1 MKTYGGVEL
10 RLHSPIRLH
19 LWGNDHRYTL
29 ETKLGRS
36 SVNPVIKV
44 EKMLRPA
51 RHRTPILRSSVTVH
65 WITVKRRWCGIR
77 QERRT
82 NDTMKWRKPVGG
94 LAPPLN
100 SAAPKLPGWNC
111 INTQW
116 CHYGNY
122 QQSSL
127 ARRDVY
133 PSLYLLHPSDRLV
146 HHTLNT
152 GAHSNHEVTWRQFRQ
167 ETPHRTG

>member
-82 NDTMKWRKPVGG
+82 NDTMK
-94 LAPPLN
+94 
-100 SAAPKLPGWNC
+100 
-111 INTQW
+111 
-116 CHYGNY
+116 
-122 QQSSL
+122 
-127 ARRDVY
+127 
-133 PSLYLLHPSDRLV
+133 
-146 HHTLNT
+146 
-152 GAHSNHEVTWRQFRQ
+152 
-167 ETPHRTG
+167 